1 MQTRVGI
8 FDSGVGGLS
17 VWREITRRM
26 PGLETLY
33 VADQAHI
40 PYGPRPRDE
49 IRAYARGITR
59 FLLERGCT
67 TVVVAC
73 NAASAAALA
82 DLRGTFEGT
91 PFVGMEPAV
100 KPAAENS
107 RRRVVGV
114 LATPATLQGELF
126 ATTVERFAADVRIVR
141 QVCPGL
147 VERIEAGDVDG
158 SATREMLRGFL
169 QPALE
174 AGADTLVLACTH
186 YPFVRTAI
194 EALAGPG
201 VLVIDPAPAIAR
213 QVERVLGAARPS
225 DGAAATRPIFYTTGA
240 VEIFERTAARLLGAS
255 CRAFGAEWRD
265 DRLVASS
272 S

>member
-1 MQTRVGI
+1 MQTRVGV

-17 VWREITRRM
+17 VWREIARRV
-26 PGLETLY
+26 PGLETVY
-33 VADQAHI
+33 IADQAHI
-40 PYGPRPRDE
+40 PYGPRPREE

-67 TVVVAC
+67 VVVVAC

-82 DLRGTFEGT
+82 DLRAGFEGT

-100 KPAAENS
+100 KPAAETS

-114 LATPATLQGELF
+114 LATPATLQGDLF
-126 ATTVERFAADVRIVR
+126 ATTVERFASDVRIVR

-147 VERIEAGDVDG
+147 VEQIESGDVDG

-174 AGADTLVLACTH
+174 AGADMLVLACTH
-186 YPFVRTAI
+186 YPFVRPAI
-194 EALAGPG
+194 EALAGPD
-201 VLVIDPAPAIAR
+201 VQVIDPAPAIAR

-225 DGAAATRPIFYTTGA
+225 DGAGAARPVFYTTGP
-240 VEIFERTAARLLGAS
+240 VEVFESTAARLLGTS
-255 CRAFGAEWRD
+255 VRARAAEWRD
-265 DRLVASS
+265 DRLVEAAP
-272 S
+272 

>member
-1 MQTRVGI
+1 MPSRLGI

-17 VWREITRRM
+17 VWREIARRM
-26 PGLETLY
+26 PGLETVY

-40 PYGPRPRDE
+40 PYGPRPREE

-67 TVVVAC
+67 AVVVAC

-82 DLRGTFEGT
+82 DLRASFEGT

-100 KPAAENS
+100 KPAAETS

-147 VERIEAGDVDG
+147 VERIESGHVDG

-186 YPFVRTAI
+186 YPFVRPAI

-213 QVERVLGAARPS
+213 QVERVLGGTPAPDGSEAARPL
-225 DGAAATRPIFYTTGA
+225 FYTTGA
-240 VEIFERTAARLLGAS
+240 VETFERTAARLLGTSWCA
-255 CRAFGAEWRD
+255 RGAEWRE
-265 DRLVASS
+265 DRLVEVTP
-272 S
+272 